1 MMEIR
6 QRYLGS
12 YGESKNGP
20 LLLVLGG
27 IHGNEPAGVLGLEK
41 VFEKLWQQTPSFKGR
56 LVGLCGNCAALAQ
69 KKRYL
74 DKDLNRLW
82 SEKEIARIKAIDHP
96 DVYNSEEQELIELLE
111 IIEEEG
117 AEYSDRIMLDLHTTS
132 APGGFFSIVTHD
144 RYNRE
149 LATALYAPVIFNLTH
164 SLTSTTNIYMDNH
177 DWKGVAFESGQHDE
191 VQSMILAEAAIWLL
205 LEKIGCIDAAEIDN
219 FQHYHDLLAE
229 ASRALPSYV
238 NVIYR
243 HTIVPEDNF
252 KMRDG
257 YINFSYVEEEELLA
271 SDKEGYV
278 FAPKS
283 GRILM
288 PLYQPQGEE
297 GFFIVEELEN
307 PLI

>member
-1 MMEIR
+1 MEIR

-12 YGESKNGP
+12 YGENKNGP
-20 LLLVLGG
+20 LLLAIGG
-27 IHGNEPAGVLGLEK
+27 IHGNEPAGVVGLEN
-41 VFEKLWQQTPSFKGR
+41 VFKKLWKQTPSFKGR

-82 SEKEIARIKAIDHP
+82 SQREIERIKAIDSP
-96 DVYNSEEQELIELLE
+96 KEYISEEKELVELLE
-111 IIEEEG
+111 IIEKEG
-117 AEYSDRIMLDLHTTS
+117 AAYSDRIMLDLHTTS
-132 APGGFFSIVTHD
+132 APGGFFSIITQD

-164 SLTSTTNIYMDNH
+164 SLTSTTSIYMENH
-177 DWKGVAFESGQHDE
+177 GWKGVAFESGQHDE
-191 VQSMILAEAAIWLL
+191 VESMILAEAAIWVL
-205 LEKIGCIDAAEIDN
+205 LEKIGCIRGEEIEN
-219 FQHYHDLLAE
+219 FQHYHNLLIE
-229 ASRALPSYV
+229 AAKALPKYV
-238 NVIYR
+238 NVVYR
-243 HTIVPEDNF
+243 HHIVPEDHF
-252 KMRDG
+252 KMRNG
-257 YINFSYVEEEELLA
+257 YINFSQVKKDELLA
-271 SDKEGYV
+271 SDKEGKV
-278 FAPKS
+278 FSPQS